1 MPTNLLVLTLLSLLF
16 ATSGWADPPI
26 KKVGGLQLKTAA
38 FDVARAENPLVIQ
51 SAAKAA
57 TYFDARNLATL
68 KNEVDFS
75 KQQVILFAWR
85 GSGQDRIE
93 FVVLESFPEQIRF
106 SYQRGRTKDFRQHVQ
121 VFIVR
126 SNVKCSING
135 KPVESK
141 TVSNL
146 EIKEK
151 GKWKP
156 AKLPLPGLAKGKIIE
171 VRVRG
176 TLKHGIFA
184 IGGETTGTT
193 IRFGKTTWELDL
205 RNEKTVGSAVES
217 LNGKPVVVT
226 GSLRTQKGVEI
237 AKRTIL
243 NVKSISSAAP

>member
-1 MPTNLLVLTLLSLLF
+1 MPTNLLASTLLSLLF
-16 ATSGWADPPI
+16 ATAGWANPPI
-26 KKVGGLQLKTAA
+26 KEIGKLQLKTAA
-38 FDVARAENPLVIQ
+38 FDVAGAEKPLVIQ
-51 SAAKAA
+51 TAAKAA
-57 TYFDARNLATL
+57 TYFDAKNLSAL
-68 KNEVDFS
+68 KHEVDFS
-75 KQQVILFAWR
+75 KQEVILFAWR

-93 FVVLESFPEQIRF
+93 FIVLESFPEQISF

-126 SNVKCSING
+126 SNVKCFING
-135 KPVESK
+135 KPVEGK

-146 EIKEK
+146 EIKEN

-156 AKLPLPGLAKGKIIE
+156 TKLPLAGLASGKIIE

-184 IGGETTGTT
+184 LGGETTGTT
-193 IRFGKTTWELDL
+193 IRFGKTIWELDL
-205 RNEKTVGSAVES
+205 RNEKTVGSAVER
-217 LNGKPVVVT
+217 LNGKPIVVT